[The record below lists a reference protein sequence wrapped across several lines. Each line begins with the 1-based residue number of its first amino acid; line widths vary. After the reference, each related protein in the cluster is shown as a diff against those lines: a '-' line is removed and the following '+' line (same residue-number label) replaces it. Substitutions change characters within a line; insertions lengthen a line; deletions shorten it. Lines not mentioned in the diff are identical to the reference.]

1 MLSQIITLIMSE
13 PKKISRASVKTAHG
27 WKKYAAQLYIRFKD
41 DDLPSLSAQLS
52 FYLLFSLF
60 PFLLFL
66 LNVLSYTAVSPEAF
80 TENVARFLPG
90 DVNTFFRDLVSEMAG
105 AKSAALLSV
114 SAAAALWGASRGV
127 HAISVCLNKA
137 CDKNEDRPFW
147 KVTIITVFFTVCIAA
162 MVLITL
168 LFLIFGKIIGQNLL
182 GYIHAENI
190 FPWVWTLLRYAV
202 PIVMMFLVFFL
213 LYKFIPNCQQNRREV
228 LPGALF
234 STAGWII
241 TSLVFAFYVNHFA
254 GFTRIYGSIGAVIL
268 LMTWLYISSVV
279 LLLGGEINATIAYF
293 KAGKKFDKYE
303 NAKLELP
310 FPFNRK
316 RKPGK

>member
-1 MLSQIITLIMSE
+1 M
-13 PKKISRASVKTAHG
+13 VKTASKL
-27 WKKYAAQLYIRFKD
+27 KKYAAQLYVRFKD

-66 LNVLSYTAVSPEAF
+66 LNLLSFTAVSPEAF
-80 TENVARFLPG
+80 TESVARFLPG
-90 DVNTFFRDLVSEMAG
+90 DVNALFRELVSEMVG

-114 SAAAALWGASRGV
+114 SAVAALWGASRGI
-127 HAISVCLNKA
+127 HAISACLNKA
-137 CDKNEDRPFW
+137 CDKDEDRPFW
-147 KVTIITVFFTVCIAA
+147 KVTVITVFFTVCIAV
-162 MVLITL
+162 MVMATL
-168 LFLIFGKIIGQNLL
+168 LFLIFGKVIAQSLF
-182 GYIHAENI
+182 GYLHAEQV
-190 FPWVWTLLRYAV
+190 FPWLWTLLRYAF

-213 LYKFIPNCQQNRREV
+213 LYKFIPNCRLTRRQV
-228 LPGALF
+228 FPGALF
-234 STAGWII
+234 STTGWIF

-279 LLLGGEINATIAYF
+279 LLLGGEINAAISYI
-293 KAGKKFDKYE
+293 KSGEKIDKYE
-303 NAKLELP
+303 NAKIKLP

-316 RKPGK
+316 RKK